1 MTVTAT
7 HVGLVG
13 VGVGAKVGAIV
24 RRICAGVEFNFA
36 PRPVR
41 KILGRSEV
49 YGGARSIT
57 VDNVTRP
64 AVGTRYRLGPF
75 MSSYCFIEH
84 ESGLDAELGG
94 NFAA

>member
-57 VDNVTRP
+57 VDNVTRL
-64 AVGTRYRLGPF
+64 AVGT
-75 MSSYCFIEH
+75 EQ
-84 ESGLDAELGG
+84 G
-94 NFAA
+94 NTKASQINPVQARTIHVFVLLY